1 MTLVHIK
8 NPEPRRLA
16 TELARL
22 TGETLTQAV
31 MEALREHLEHV
42 SRQRQKATAAELLA
56 IGQRCAAHLHTPASS
71 VVHATLLYDE
81 QALPS

>member
-1 MTLVHIK
+1 MTLNIK
-8 NPEPRRLA
+8 NPETHRLA

-31 MEALREHLEHV
+31 TEALRERLERV

-56 IGQRCAAHLHTPASS
+56 IGRRCAAHLHMPATS
-71 VVHATLLYDE
+71 VEHATLLYDE
-81 QALPS
+81 QGLPS

>member
-1 MTLVHIK
+1 MTLNIK
-8 NPEPRRLA
+8 NPETHRLA

-31 MEALREHLEHV
+31 TEALRERLERV

-56 IGQRCAAHLHTPASS
+56 IGQCCAAHLHTPATSDE
-71 VVHATLLYDE
+71 HATLLYD
-81 QALPS
+81 QQGLPS

>member
-1 MTLVHIK
+1 MTLNIK
-8 NPEPRRLA
+8 NPETHRLA

-31 MEALREHLEHV
+31 AKALYERLERA

-56 IGQRCAAHLHTPASS
+56 IGQRCAAHLHTPATS
-71 VVHATLLYDE
+71 VEHPTLLYDE
-81 QALPS
+81 QGLPS

>member
-1 MTLVHIK
+1 MTLNIK
-8 NPEPRRLA
+8 NAETHRLA

-31 MEALREHLEHV
+31 TEAVRERLARL

-56 IGQRCAAHLHTPASS
+56 IGQRCAAHLHTPATSAE
-71 VVHATLLYDE
+71 HATWLYDK
-81 QALPS
+81 QGLPS

>member
-1 MTLVHIK
+1 MTLNIK
-8 NPEPRRLA
+8 NPETYRLA

-31 MEALREHLEHV
+31 TEAVRERLERV

-56 IGQRCAAHLHTPASS
+56 IGQRCAAHLHTPATSGE
-71 VVHATLLYDE
+71 HATLLYDE
-81 QALPS
+81 QGLPS

>member
-1 MTLVHIK
+1 MTLNIK
-8 NPEPRRLA
+8 NPETHRLA

-31 MEALREHLEHV
+31 TEALRERLERV

-56 IGQRCAAHLHTPASS
+56 IGQCCAVHLHTPATSDE
-71 VVHATLLYDE
+71 HATLLYD
-81 QALPS
+81 QQGLPS

>member
-1 MTLVHIK
+1 MTLNIK
-8 NPEPRRLA
+8 NAETHRLA

-31 MEALREHLEHV
+31 TEALRERLERV

-56 IGQRCAAHLHTPASS
+56 IGRRCVAHLHTPATS
-71 VVHATLLYDE
+71 VEHATLLYDE
-81 QALPS
+81 QGLPS

>member
-1 MTLVHIK
+1 MAMNIK
-8 NPEPRRLA
+8 NPETHRLA

-31 MEALREHLEHV
+31 TKALRERLERV

-56 IGQRCAAHLHTPASS
+56 IGRRCAAHLHMPATS
-71 VVHATLLYDE
+71 VEHATLLYDE
-81 QALPS
+81 QGLPS

>member
-1 MTLVHIK
+1 MTLNIK
-8 NPEPRRLA
+8 NPETHRLA

-31 MEALREHLEHV
+31 TEALRERLERV

-56 IGQRCAAHLHTPASS
+56 IGQCCAAHLHIPATS
-71 VVHATLLYDE
+71 VEHATLLYDE
-81 QALPS
+81 QGLPS